1 MIEKQTRKASFVEAL
16 INAAIGY
23 AVAVLSQIIVF
34 PWFGIYVPLET
45 NFSMG
50 IIFTFVSIARSFLLR
65 RMFEILRVKK
75 ILP

>member
-34 PWFGIYVPLET
+34 PWFDIYVPLET
-45 NFSMG
+45 NFAMG

>member
-45 NFSMG
+45 NFAMG

-65 RMFEILRVKK
+65 RMFEVLRVKK
-75 ILP
+75 IIP